1 MSQSNGD
8 SDDSVVEVPCSQ
20 VYAVSSKN
28 SSNDCS
34 LIEIKDEANCM
45 SSVGRKSDGS
55 VVEIPD
61 SSICA
66 GGSNNEDADDCQSFE
81 IKDEANTILYMGRQS
96 YGSVVEIPY
105 SPICAN
111 GSNNEDADD
120 CLTFEIK
127 DEVKS
132 ISCLGR
138 QSNGSIVELPYS
150 PIRAGGSN
158 NEEADTQIGRIKAE
172 PEHDESNPSS
182 PIYPDCKSELNDD
195 EGAGFKTEYASDENA
210 IYVSPEIYDREKAN
224 FDALVEKTLIAEK
237 ARVKLECQSKDK
249 DSKELLQAE
258 KEVIKLNERLNL
270 MSQYMD
276 NLRIEDEEF
285 SDKRESQKQLETD
298 EKPSWAHLYAG
309 VNRHRHKAEGSV
321 AEFYQHKSN
330 IISGLKTLYQPDGPP
345 PSAAEFGEQPK
356 ALMVSLLKHQAAGL
370 KWMMWRETQKIRG
383 GILADDMGLGKT
395 LSMIALILA
404 SNEKKQKD
412 NPVVKVQFDYKK
424 SFERQLQLHKTQQS
438 PLKRIRIF
446 DNSDSEDEQPVL
458 PPKREYMPPEHND
471 DDGDEE
477 EDFLTSSSGRS
488 NSAGTLIISPMS
500 VMSQWADEAATKVN
514 PNALKV
520 HIYHGADRRR
530 DIELS
535 KLRRM
540 DMVITSYSTAV
551 SEYKRLGSGSWLFKL
566 EWDRLILDEAH
577 IIRNTKTACCQVVT
591 EIKANYHWALTGTP
605 IQNRALDC
613 FALLR
618 FLNVPNFRDLQQW
631 RRYLNE
637 GLAGHSRMSFLIKP
651 LMLRRTKMNLQASG
665 EMPPLPPLHVKLIDV
680 NLSPPEMN
688 VYKILSAI
696 SLKIFA
702 QYLRQ
707 REQNNQ
713 DLNYYDNERTPSFI
727 VDEIDSKYHDMYQN
741 FLRSIGYNPRQKV
754 KGIVILVLLLR
765 LRQFCCHPGLM
776 VKMLSDRLEGFES
789 DEEDHLEN
797 EQPGDLN
804 IKWLENDTDT
814 KDDKNGIKEE
824 HHPDKKQLNEEEEC
838 TDTNEK
844 QENAIDV
851 ETAMK
856 LLRPSNPIF
865 EFERKSSKC
874 KLVFATLE
882 RLLQETSDK
891 IIVVSQWT
899 SFLSLIK
906 QHLDSIGHETLD
918 FNGTMNAME
927 RKETL
932 SEFNNL
938 HNNKRILLLSLAAGG
953 VGLNLN
959 VANHL
964 LLVDLHWNPQ
974 LERQA
979 QDRIY
984 RYGQKKPA
992 YIYRFMC
999 KDTVEQRIK
1008 ALQDYKMEIS
1018 NVVLGH
1024 DDSSPHR
1031 SGLSLKDLVKIFS
1044 MK

>member
-20 VYAVSSKN
+20 VYAVSSEN
-28 SSNDCS
+28 SNNDCS
-34 LIEIKDEANCM
+34 LIEIKDAANCV
-45 SSVGRKSDGS
+45 SSMGRKSDGS

-61 SSICA
+61 SPICA

-81 IKDEANTILYMGRQS
+81 IKDEA
-96 YGSVVEIPY
+96 
-105 SPICAN
+105 
-111 GSNNEDADD
+111 
-120 CLTFEIK
+120 
-127 DEVKS
+127 KS

-138 QSNGSIVELPYS
+138 QSHGSVVEIPYS

-158 NEEADTQIGRIKAE
+158 NEEADTQIGGIKAE

-182 PIYPDCKSELNDD
+182 PIYRDCKSES
-195 EGAGFKTEYASDENA
+195 EGAGFKAEYASDENA
-210 IYVSPEIYDREKAN
+210 IYVSSEIYDREKAN
-224 FDALVEKTLIAEK
+224 FDALVEKTLSAEK
-237 ARVKLECQSKDK
+237 ARVKLESQSKDK

-276 NLRIEDEEF
+276 NLRIEDEEY

-458 PPKREYMPPEHND
+458 PPKREYLPPEHND
-471 DDGDEE
+471 DDGDED
-477 EDFLTSSSGRS
+477 EDFLTSSSGKS

-535 KLRRM
+535 KFRRM

-713 DLNYYDNERTPSFI
+713 DLNYYHNERTPSFI

-804 IKWLENDTDT
+804 IKWLESDTDT

-824 HHPDKKQLNEEEEC
+824 QLNEEDEC

-844 QENAIDV
+844 QENTIDV

-874 KLVFATLE
+874 KLVFATMDQ
-882 RLLQETSDK
+882 LLQETSDK

-918 FNGTMNAME
+918 FNGTMNSME